1 MTFFHFKYVF
11 LIVVSVML
19 TTISSCASS
28 RRMDKNKTTEQL
40 ADKRN
45 TSVVIDSTTTLTTN
59 IGTSNFKLTD
69 NTKYND
75 NLDIEYTPTFDKNG
89 NLIPFHYS
97 KEEDG
102 KKTNVNITGNA
113 KVKSSSSNEKVNTNT
128 KEEYNY
134 KAEYEEVI
142 KINKKLISE
151 IETLK
156 KTNTKEVKVAPDYL
170 KYIILI
176 GTGVLL
182 LSGVIL
188 GIFIYFK
195 AQINKYKSILN
206 TISP

>member
-1 MTFFHFKYVF
+1 MTFFHFKYIF
-11 LIVVSVML
+11 LIVVSIML

-45 TSVVIDSTTTLTTN
+45 TSVVIGNTTTSTTN

-134 KAEYEEVI
+134 KADYEEVI
-142 KINKKLISE
+142 KLNKKLISE

-176 GTGVLL
+176 GVGVLL

>member
-1 MTFFHFKYVF
+1 MTFFHFKYIF
-11 LIVVSVML
+11 LIVVSIVL

-28 RRMDKNKTTEQL
+28 RRIDKNKITEQF

-45 TSVVIDSTTTLTTN
+45 ISVVSDSITTSITNTT
-59 IGTSNFKLTD
+59 TSNFKLT
-69 NTKYND
+69 NNNKYNN

-97 KEEDG
+97 KEENG

-113 KVKSSSSNEKVNTNT
+113 KVKSSSSNEKINNTT

-134 KAEYEEVI
+134 KSDFEAVV
-142 KINKKLISE
+142 KINKKLVSE

-156 KTNTKEVKVAPDYL
+156 KINNKEVKVSPDYL

>member
-102 KKTNVNITGNA
+102 KKTNINITGNA

-134 KAEYEEVI
+134 KADYEEVI

-195 AQINKYKSILN
+195 SQINKYKSILN

>member
-1 MTFFHFKYVF
+1 MKTFHFKYLF
-11 LIVVSVML
+11 LIVVSIML
-19 TTISSCASS
+19 TTIYSCASS
-28 RRMDKNKTTEQL
+28 RRIDKNKITEQF

-45 TSVVIDSTTTLTTN
+45 ISVVSDSITTSITNTT
-59 IGTSNFKLTD
+59 TSNFKLT
-69 NTKYND
+69 NNNKYNN
-75 NLDIEYTPTFDKNG
+75 NLDIEYIPTFDKNG

-102 KKTNVNITGNA
+102 KKTNVNIIGNA
-113 KVKSSSSNEKVNTNT
+113 KVKSSSSNEKINNST

-134 KAEYEEVI
+134 KSEYEEVI

-195 AQINKYKSILN
+195 SQINKYKSILN

>member
-1 MTFFHFKYVF
+1 MKTFHFKYLF
-11 LIVVSVML
+11 LIVVSIML
-19 TTISSCASS
+19 TTIYSCASS
-28 RRMDKNKTTEQL
+28 RRMDKNKTSEQF

-45 TSVVIDSTTTLTTN
+45 TSVIVDSTTTLTTN
-59 IGTSNFKLTD
+59 IGTSSFKLTD
-69 NTKYND
+69 NNKYND

-113 KVKSSSSNEKVNTNT
+113 KVKSSFSNEKINNIT

-134 KAEYEEVI
+134 KSDFEAVV
-142 KINKKLISE
+142 KINKKLVSE

-156 KTNTKEVKVAPDYL
+156 KLNNKEVKVSPDYL

-195 AQINKYKSILN
+195 VQINKYKSILN

>member
-11 LIVVSVML
+11 LIVVSVLL

-134 KAEYEEVI
+134 KADYEEVI

-195 AQINKYKSILN
+195 SQINKYKSILN

>member
-1 MTFFHFKYVF
+1 MTFFHLKYIF
-11 LIVVSVML
+11 LIVVSIML

-45 TSVVIDSTTTLTTN
+45 TSSASDSTTISTTK

-134 KAEYEEVI
+134 KADYEEVI

-195 AQINKYKSILN
+195 SQINKYKSILN

>member
-11 LIVVSVML
+11 LIVVSIML

-28 RRMDKNKTTEQL
+28 RRMDKNKTTEQF

-45 TSVVIDSTTTLTTN
+45 TSSASDSVATSTTK

-69 NTKYND
+69 NNKYND

-97 KEEDG
+97 KEENG

-113 KVKSSSSNEKVNTNT
+113 KVKSSSSNEKINNTT

-134 KAEYEEVI
+134 KSDFEAVV
-142 KINKKLISE
+142 KINKKLVSE

-156 KTNTKEVKVAPDYL
+156 KINNKEVKVSPDYL

>member
-11 LIVVSVML
+11 LIVVSIML

-59 IGTSNFKLTD
+59 IGISNFKLTD

-97 KEEDG
+97 KEENG

-134 KAEYEEVI
+134 KADYEEVI

-195 AQINKYKSILN
+195 SQINKYKSILN

>member
-11 LIVVSVML
+11 LIVVSIML

-134 KAEYEEVI
+134 KADYEEVI

>member
-1 MTFFHFKYVF
+1 
-11 LIVVSVML
+11 ML
-19 TTISSCASS
+19 TTIYSCASS
-28 RRMDKNKTTEQL
+28 RRMDKNKTSEQF

-45 TSVVIDSTTTLTTN
+45 TSSASDSVATSTTK

-69 NTKYND
+69 NNKYND

-102 KKTNVNITGNA
+102 KKTNVTITGNA
-113 KVKSSSSNEKVNTNT
+113 KVKSSSSNEKINNTT

-134 KAEYEEVI
+134 KSDFEAVV

-156 KTNTKEVKVAPDYL
+156 KINNKEVRVSPDYL
-170 KYIILI
+170 KYIILT

>member
-28 RRMDKNKTTEQL
+28 RRMDKNKTTEQF
-40 ADKRN
+40 ADKKN
-45 TSVVIDSTTTLTTN
+45 TSVVVDSTTTSKTN

-69 NTKYND
+69 NNKYND

-97 KEEDG
+97 KEENG

-113 KVKSSSSNEKVNTNT
+113 KVKSSASNEKINTST

-151 IETLK
+151 IEILK

-195 AQINKYKSILN
+195 AQINKYKSLLN

>member
-45 TSVVIDSTTTLTTN
+45 TSSASDSTTISTTK
-59 IGTSNFKLTD
+59 IGTSNFKLT
-69 NTKYND
+69 NNNKYND
-75 NLDIEYTPTFDKNG
+75 NLDIEYTPTFDKYG

-97 KEEDG
+97 KEENG

-113 KVKSSSSNEKVNTNT
+113 KVKSSSSNEKINNTT

-134 KAEYEEVI
+134 KSDFEAVV
-142 KINKKLISE
+142 KINKKLVSE

-195 AQINKYKSILN
+195 SQINKYKSILN

>member
-1 MTFFHFKYVF
+1 MTFFHFKYIF
-11 LIVVSVML
+11 LIVVSIML

-45 TSVVIDSTTTLTTN
+45 TSAAVDSTTTSTTN

-97 KEEDG
+97 KEENG

-113 KVKSSSSNEKVNTNT
+113 KVKSSSSNEKINNIT

-134 KAEYEEVI
+134 KADFEAVV
-142 KINKKLISE
+142 KINKKLVSE

-156 KTNTKEVKVAPDYL
+156 KLNNKEVKVSPDYL

>member
-134 KAEYEEVI
+134 KADYEEVI

-195 AQINKYKSILN
+195 SQINKYKSILN

>member
-1 MTFFHFKYVF
+1 MKTFHFKYIF

-19 TTISSCASS
+19 TTIYSCASS
-28 RRMDKNKTTEQL
+28 RRMDKNKTTEKL
-40 ADKRN
+40 ADKRD
-45 TSVVIDSTTTLTTN
+45 TSVAIDSTTTSTTS

-97 KEEDG
+97 KEENG

-113 KVKSSSSNEKVNTNT
+113 KVKSSSSNEKINTST

-195 AQINKYKSILN
+195 SQINKYKSLLN

>member
-1 MTFFHFKYVF
+1 MKTFHFKYLF
-11 LIVVSVML
+11 LIVVSIML
-19 TTISSCASS
+19 TTIYSCASS
-28 RRMDKNKTTEQL
+28 RRIDKNKITEQF

-45 TSVVIDSTTTLTTN
+45 ISVVSDSITTSITNTT
-59 IGTSNFKLTD
+59 TSNFKLT
-69 NTKYND
+69 NNNKYNN

-97 KEEDG
+97 KEENG

-113 KVKSSSSNEKVNTNT
+113 KVKSSSSNEKINNTT

-134 KAEYEEVI
+134 KSDFEAVV
-142 KINKKLISE
+142 KINKKLVSE

-156 KTNTKEVKVAPDYL
+156 KINNKEVKVSPDYL

>member
-11 LIVVSVML
+11 LIVVSIML

-134 KAEYEEVI
+134 KADYEEVI

-176 GTGVLL
+176 GVGVLL

-195 AQINKYKSILN
+195 SQINKYKSILN

>member
-1 MTFFHFKYVF
+1 MTFFHFKYIF

-45 TSVVIDSTTTLTTN
+45 TSSTTNSTTISTTK

-69 NTKYND
+69 NTKSND

-97 KEEDG
+97 KEENG

-113 KVKSSSSNEKVNTNT
+113 KVKSSSSNEKINNTT

-134 KAEYEEVI
+134 KSDFEAVV
-142 KINKKLISE
+142 KINKKLVSE

-156 KTNTKEVKVAPDYL
+156 KINNKEVKVSPDYL

>member
-1 MTFFHFKYVF
+1 MKTFHFKYIF

-19 TTISSCASS
+19 TTIYSCASS
-28 RRMDKNKTTEQL
+28 RRMDKNKTTEKL

-45 TSVVIDSTTTLTTN
+45 TSVTVDSTTTSTTN

-97 KEEDG
+97 KEENG

-113 KVKSSSSNEKVNTNT
+113 KVKSSSSNEKINTST

-195 AQINKYKSILN
+195 SQINKYKSLLN

>member
-11 LIVVSVML
+11 LIVVSIML

-45 TSVVIDSTTTLTTN
+45 TSVVIGNTTTSTTN

-134 KAEYEEVI
+134 KADYEEVI
-142 KINKKLISE
+142 KLNKKLISE

-176 GTGVLL
+176 GVGVLL

>member
-1 MTFFHFKYVF
+1 MKTFHFKYIF
-11 LIVVSVML
+11 LIVVSIML
-19 TTISSCASS
+19 TTIYSCTSS
-28 RRMDKNKTTEQL
+28 RNMNKNKTTEQF
-40 ADKRN
+40 ADKKN
-45 TSVVIDSTTTLTTN
+45 INVVSDSIFISKTN
-59 IGTSNFKLTD
+59 IGTSNFKSIT
-69 NTKYND
+69 NNKYND
-75 NLDIEYTPTFDKNG
+75 NLDIEYSPTFDKYG

-113 KVKSSSSNEKVNTNT
+113 KVKSSSSNEKVNNNT

-134 KAEYEEVI
+134 KSEYEEVI

-156 KTNTKEVKVAPDYL
+156 KTNTKEVKVSPDYL

-195 AQINKYKSILN
+195 SQINKYKSLLN
-206 TISP
+206 TISL

>member
-59 IGTSNFKLTD
+59 IGISNFKLTD

-134 KAEYEEVI
+134 KSDFETVV

-195 AQINKYKSILN
+195 SQINKYKSILN

>member
-113 KVKSSSSNEKVNTNT
+113 KLKSSSSNEKVNTNT

-134 KAEYEEVI
+134 KADYEEVI

-156 KTNTKEVKVAPDYL
+156 KTNTKEVKVTPDYL

-195 AQINKYKSILN
+195 SQINKYKSILN

>member
-1 MTFFHFKYVF
+1 MKTFHFKYIF

-19 TTISSCASS
+19 TTIYSCASS
-28 RRMDKNKTTEQL
+28 RRMDKNKTTEKL
-40 ADKRN
+40 ADKRD
-45 TSVVIDSTTTLTTN
+45 TSVAIDSTTTSTTS

-97 KEEDG
+97 KEENG

-113 KVKSSSSNEKVNTNT
+113 KVKSSFSNEKINTST

-195 AQINKYKSILN
+195 SQINKYKSLLN

>member
-1 MTFFHFKYVF
+1 MKTFHFKYLF

-134 KAEYEEVI
+134 KADYEEVI
-142 KINKKLISE
+142 KLNKKLISE

-176 GTGVLL
+176 GVGVLL

-195 AQINKYKSILN
+195 SQINKYKSILN

>member
-1 MTFFHFKYVF
+1 MKTFHFKYLF
-11 LIVVSVML
+11 LIVVSIML
-19 TTISSCASS
+19 TTIYSCASS

-45 TSVVIDSTTTLTTN
+45 TSSTSDSVATSTTN

-97 KEEDG
+97 KEENG

-113 KVKSSSSNEKVNTNT
+113 KVKSSSSNEKINNTI

-134 KAEYEEVI
+134 KSDFEAVV

-156 KTNTKEVKVAPDYL
+156 KVNNKEVKVSPDYL

>member
-11 LIVVSVML
+11 LIVISVML

-28 RRMDKNKTTEQL
+28 RRMDKNKTTEQF

-45 TSVVIDSTTTLTTN
+45 TSVAVDSTTTSTTK
-59 IGTSNFKLTD
+59 IGTSNFKLID
-69 NTKYND
+69 NTKSND

-97 KEEDG
+97 KEEKG

-113 KVKSSSSNEKVNTNT
+113 KVKSSSSNEKINNTT

-134 KAEYEEVI
+134 KSDFEAVV
-142 KINKKLISE
+142 KINKKLVSE

-156 KTNTKEVKVAPDYL
+156 KLNNKEVKVAPDYL

-176 GTGVLL
+176 GVGVLL

-195 AQINKYKSILN
+195 SQINKYKSILN

>member
-1 MTFFHFKYVF
+1 MKTFHFKYFF
-11 LIVVSVML
+11 LIVVSIML

-28 RRMDKNKTTEQL
+28 RRMDKNKTTEQF

-45 TSVVIDSTTTLTTN
+45 ISSASDSTTTSTTK

-69 NTKYND
+69 NNKYND

-89 NLIPFHYS
+89 NLIPFLYS

-102 KKTNVNITGNA
+102 KKTNVSITGNA
-113 KVKSSSSNEKVNTNT
+113 KVKSSSSNEKINNTT

-134 KAEYEEVI
+134 KSDFEAVV
-142 KINKKLISE
+142 KINKKLVSE

-156 KTNTKEVKVAPDYL
+156 KLNNKEVKVSPDYL

-195 AQINKYKSILN
+195 SQINKYKSILN

>member
-1 MTFFHFKYVF
+1 MTFFHFKYIF
-11 LIVVSVML
+11 LIVVSIML

-28 RRMDKNKTTEQL
+28 RRMDKNKTTEQF

-45 TSVVIDSTTTLTTN
+45 TSVVSDSVATSTTS

-134 KAEYEEVI
+134 KADYEEVI

-195 AQINKYKSILN
+195 SQINKYKSILN

>member
-11 LIVVSVML
+11 LIVVSIVL

-97 KEEDG
+97 KEENG

-134 KAEYEEVI
+134 KADYEEVI

>member
-11 LIVVSVML
+11 LIVVSIML

-134 KAEYEEVI
+134 KADYEEVI

-176 GTGVLL
+176 GVGVLL

>member
-1 MTFFHFKYVF
+1 MKTFHFKYIF
-11 LIVVSVML
+11 LIVVSLIL

-28 RRMDKNKTTEQL
+28 RRMDKNKTTEQF

-45 TSVVIDSTTTLTTN
+45 TSTASDSVATSTTK

-69 NTKYND
+69 NNKYND

-102 KKTNVNITGNA
+102 KKTNVSITGNA
-113 KVKSSSSNEKVNTNT
+113 KVKSSSSNEKINNTT

-134 KAEYEEVI
+134 KADFEAVV
-142 KINKKLISE
+142 KINKKLVSE

-156 KTNTKEVKVAPDYL
+156 KLNNKEVKVSPDYL
-170 KYIILI
+170 KYIIPI
-176 GTGVLL
+176 GITVLL

-195 AQINKYKSILN
+195 SQINKYKSILN

>member
-1 MTFFHFKYVF
+1 MKTFHFKYIF

-19 TTISSCASS
+19 TTIYSCTSS
-28 RRMDKNKTTEQL
+28 RNMNKNKTTEQL
-40 ADKRN
+40 ADKKN
-45 TSVVIDSTTTLTTN
+45 INVVSDSIFISKTN
-59 IGTSNFKLTD
+59 IGTSNFKSIT
-69 NTKYND
+69 NNKYND
-75 NLDIEYTPTFDKNG
+75 NLDIEYSPTFDKYG

-97 KEEDG
+97 KEENG

-113 KVKSSSSNEKVNTNT
+113 KVKSSSSNEKINNNT

-134 KAEYEEVI
+134 KSDFEAVV

-156 KTNTKEVKVAPDYL
+156 KVNNKEVKISPDYL

-195 AQINKYKSILN
+195 SQINKYKSLLN

>member
-1 MTFFHFKYVF
+1 MTFFHFKCVF
-11 LIVVSVML
+11 LIVVSVVL

-59 IGTSNFKLTD
+59 IGISNFKLTD

-134 KAEYEEVI
+134 KSDFEAVV

-151 IETLK
+151 LETLK

-195 AQINKYKSILN
+195 SQINKYKSILN

>member
-1 MTFFHFKYVF
+1 MKTFHFKYLF
-11 LIVVSVML
+11 LIVVSIML
-19 TTISSCASS
+19 TTIYSCASS
-28 RRMDKNKTTEQL
+28 RRMDKNKTSEQF

-45 TSVVIDSTTTLTTN
+45 ISSASDSVATSTTK

-69 NTKYND
+69 NNKYND

-102 KKTNVNITGNA
+102 KKTNVSITGNA
-113 KVKSSSSNEKVNTNT
+113 KVKSSSSNEKINNIT

-134 KAEYEEVI
+134 KSDFEAVV
-142 KINKKLISE
+142 KINKKLVSE

-156 KTNTKEVKVAPDYL
+156 KLNNKEVKVSPDYL

-176 GTGVLL
+176 GIGVLL

-195 AQINKYKSILN
+195 SQINKYKSILN

>member
-45 TSVVIDSTTTLTTN
+45 TNVTVDSTNTSTTN
-59 IGTSNFKLTD
+59 IGTSNLKLTD

-97 KEEDG
+97 KEENG

-113 KVKSSSSNEKVNTNT
+113 KVKSSSSNEKINNTT

-134 KAEYEEVI
+134 KSDFEAVV

-151 IETLK
+151 IEILK